1 MIMNNMS
8 NLNIYNKSTRYTTSK
23 DINPYT
29 GKPTIVFGKPA
40 KLTSIF
46 LL

>member
-1 MIMNNMS
+1 MSNMS
-8 NLNIYNKSTRYTTSK
+8 NLNIYNESTRYTILDK
-23 DINPYT
+23 INPYT

-46 LL
+46 NL